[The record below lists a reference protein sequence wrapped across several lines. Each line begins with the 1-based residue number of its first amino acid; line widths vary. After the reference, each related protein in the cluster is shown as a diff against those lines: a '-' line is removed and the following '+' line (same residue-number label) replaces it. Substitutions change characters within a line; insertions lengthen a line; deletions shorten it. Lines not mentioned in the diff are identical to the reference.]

1 MALVPSCN
9 RSILGLVVAA
19 AAVFADPM
27 PYDSIGNPLNR
38 LPASDRTIQAKG
50 DSLNIVPNRVRVN
63 QAGYRQMDVA
73 AGYAKFYCVGCVGTT
88 FTVRGENGALAGSG
102 TLTAKGATV
111 SGKYTAYASNSAEHA
126 YNGEGDWKKGYPL
139 VGNTVSGALTQGIL
153 PATLPAGRYTI
164 RVGTDSSVPF
174 IVSNNVY
181 AMATSAALKFFGVA
195 RSGDYESWFHSPS
208 HMWDGWL
215 YDSTARNP
223 DGTYKFKGALKGG
236 WYDCGNHLK
245 EARTNSYPLAT
256 LGMLAA
262 TMPEKDADRYA
273 LNQNFTTTTDRIP
286 DVLREAWVG
295 AQYVFNSWRLA
306 KGVADDMY
314 LSVGDLS
321 WDFAW
326 WGRPENHDAV
336 LNLTRGGRKERYLK
350 RDWGSASMADFAA
363 GMAFLSRLYR
373 PYDRAHADS
382 ALVIARAMYKTA
394 QTANKKEESEDY
406 TADNFAFDDLG
417 LAAVALL
424 WATGESQYLQDA
436 VFTKGLKDGVGGTCK
451 STAMSPDKQLRLFEG
466 GYFACDPDDGMKKKG
481 GPTDYTTVHSLA
493 LYSFTKLILA
503 NADTAARYGV
513 RAGQRD
519 TFLLRTITQMPGL
532 WNQSPGNPILIPT
545 GDPYNPTRLTY
556 DSIWYS
562 MGIGYGK
569 SGWWNK
575 YQFGNLADLYMFYDM
590 TGLVDGRQIVD
601 KPGNTDWK
609 RKEILQVLL
618 GGLNYMMGT
627 NALDVSYL
635 LGIGRKSPMHPHHR
649 AANPEGKNVPGAFY
663 NYTIPVGG
671 LYGGLLTGPANAEE
685 IVEKFGDYRM
695 TEAICPDASAA
706 VMIPLMGLSSETP
719 VFPPRAT
726 VKVLHT
732 SDTSAVIQVDIDK
745 WGTVRLG
752 YGLDTLLAAQGATV
766 SVQEAGGS
774 FRIEIGRLQPAT
786 QYYFHVVATD
796 LQGLVSLSQ
805 KWPNGASDSLAFS
818 FTTKAHPAL
827 PPLYGDIKV
836 CNVTSDSAE
845 IMWYT
850 PNGEY
855 LSRVRFADSTK
866 WRGATYSVV
875 DTDAVGDIPVRFHRV
890 KLSGLKPKTTYN
902 FQVGVPGAYDPVV
915 GCFRTP
921 GEDVKFDIRTTRYTW
936 GGMPAMGIAVVNQ
949 DVKSYDS
956 LQIRLYVNGTRANIL
971 DLAARVDIAFA
982 YRADGFADSGLFSHT
997 KNVQRSR
1004 PKLIDPS
1011 CNPDLGSCAWYFDL
1025 PLHGAV
1031 METQARWRLD
1041 VVFDRHNLIRDS
1053 TEILNMAPTHDPF
1066 AGTDW
1071 SFRPHVAGGD
1081 GGKSPLDYPGVPLM
1095 SKNAIDSIAMDI
1107 PVNPYIAVY
1116 RKGEFIYGFSPSAA
1130 EQATKRVVYAMDAAF
1145 EKPFDVSNGNTI
1157 QLGTGSSTR
1166 LKGTL
1171 NAYDVMMPAIKGYIT
1186 SIWVDGV
1193 ALTAAERKA
1202 ALVRQA
1208 DGTWN
1213 VDLPLRLVTGTNK
1226 VDVTFFAGS
1235 DSVEVV
1241 SVGTCGEG
1249 KGCAFYNA
1257 NWFVNY
1263 VSSMTP
1269 SVLSVVDPAESA
1281 VGLVVPDS
1289 SSLRIR
1295 VKDGNANASKLAL
1308 DAVTVSVTNSRT
1320 KGVVILSLTET
1331 GANTGVF
1338 QTDLLKVVS
1347 STPVPGQLQTIPG
1360 DTLLVRYMDAS
1371 DSADVGEARI
1381 WAKTLWPNLVS
1392 AVVTRACGGTGMVS
1406 AVLDSKLGVS
1416 SVTGAEILQS
1426 AGFETPIAQ
1435 TATQYY
1441 EYTGTFGG
1449 WAFSDIDLVR
1459 TGDIGLSSAEGGQ
1472 SVDLNARTPGQI
1484 WQVVTTTPG
1493 TTLRISLQYSVNNA
1507 YSTNPPYT
1515 ADPLP
1520 IKKARISW
1528 NGKTVDTLVQDA
1540 FNPRTWNTTSYDL
1553 VATGRD
1559 SINISALTPGNCG
1572 IMIDDLSLRL
1582 TSSSSSIE
1590 SQIKGGHVVLLGT
1603 RGDTVY
1609 SKSLA
1614 GNEIAIGSDGKTL
1627 RVDLPESATVG
1638 VFGGILALTLD
1649 AGNGN
1654 TVATSTALADGIGP
1668 WLDSAK
1674 IVENLA
1680 GNLVDTLYVWTK
1692 ETTKPLGK
1700 TLPVVLKRGAASVP
1714 TTGLVVDHAQLID
1727 AATGKWVYAIRGGV
1741 IMAKDSL
1748 RWNPAL
1754 VADANGNP
1762 ALDCPSLLREVKL
1775 VSRPA
1780 PFARA
1785 WIRDADGDG
1794 RADLVTM
1801 VFRKTL
1807 VAGDLPDSI
1816 QVGFGAAGSV
1826 RRAPVS
1832 LAMATDS
1839 VLVVA
1844 LAVPFALSE
1853 TRGAALDGSGSLVVW
1868 KTNDATGPYPLLD
1881 SVGPALLSAK
1891 LRYGAN
1897 LSATDT
1903 VELEFSESVVHS
1915 NGAVWLSSRSAGDLG
1930 DAGAPGFVS
1939 MTRWTLPVDTGLVVS
1954 GDSVR
1959 PIATGKWADSVA
1971 LNRVAP
1977 FHPWVV
1983 VTGGE
1988 RGPIGGWYQDTNGD
2002 GAVDLATV
2010 VFAKTPRTRSA
2021 MQLLWPS
2028 ATGSFETFAVDSG
2041 SWILNPDGKT
2051 ASIAVGPF
2059 AKGVTSSSTDQLGRW
2074 ISAGVVSTFAMA
2086 DLVAP
2091 VIVSANLRYAS
2102 ESGSPDTLS
2111 VRWSEPLS
2119 WVAGPLVFHRND
2131 TKGVPTENVAFTN
2144 FLRDADGLGAT
2155 LFLDSNST
2163 VLKRGDSARLAPPA
2177 GDRFGNVASDRT
2189 VWTPVVFGLRP
2200 PRLETKLHSYVEYDG
2215 IWPFVAK
2222 APFQTWLWGQD
2233 AFGDER
2239 WILPDGT
2246 APQDTNSAHFLGLT
2260 LTLNQFLE
2268 GFAYIFDNGGVYVAS
2283 VTFEDIR
2290 KAATEGRFQAD
2301 ESGTYK
2307 VRLAWDGRTTTGKPV
2322 ASGPY
2327 HMRLILKFDVEGED
2341 KPQIVNKVFTLGF
2354 KRSVK

>member
-1 MALVPSCN
+1 MAPVPSCN
-9 RSILGLVVAA
+9 RSILGLVAAA

-27 PYDSIGNPLNR
+27 PYDSIGNPLNK
-38 LPASDRTIQAKG
+38 LPASDRTIQRKG

-63 QAGYRQMDVA
+63 QAGYRQMDVV
-73 AGYAKFYCVGCVGTT
+73 AGYAKFYCVGCVGTA
-88 FTVRGENGALAGSG
+88 FTVHGENGALAGSG
-102 TLTAKGATV
+102 TLTSKGATV
-111 SGKYTAYASNSAEHA
+111 SGKFTAYASNSAEHA
-126 YNGEGDWKKGYPL
+126 YNGEGDWKKGYPM
-139 VGNTVSGALTQGIL
+139 VGTTVSGALTQGIL
-153 PATLPAGRYTI
+153 PATLPAGRYVI
-164 RVGTDSSVPF
+164 RVGADSSVPF
-174 IVSNNVY
+174 IVSDNVY

-195 RSGDYESWFHSPS
+195 RSGDYESWFHGPS

-215 YDSTARNP
+215 YDSAARKP
-223 DGTYKFKGALKGG
+223 DGTYKYKGALKGG

-273 LNQNFTTTTDRIP
+273 LYQNYTTTTDRIP
-286 DVLREAWVG
+286 VVLREAWVG
-295 AQYVFNSWRLA
+295 GQYVINTWRQA
-306 KGVADDMY
+306 KSVADDMY
-314 LSVGDLS
+314 LWVGDLS

-336 LNLTRGGRKERYLK
+336 LNPTRGGRKERYLK

-382 ALVIARAMYKTA
+382 ALAIARAMYKTA

-417 LAAVALL
+417 LAAIALL

-436 VFTKGLKDGVGGTCK
+436 VFAKGLNDGVGGVCK

-493 LYSFTKLILA
+493 LYSFAKLILA
-503 NADTAARYGV
+503 DADTAARYGI

-519 TFLLRTITQMPGL
+519 TFLLRAITQMPGL

-545 GDPYNPTRLTY
+545 GDQYNPTRLTY

-590 TGLVDGRQIVD
+590 TGLVEGRQIVD

-609 RKEILQVLL
+609 RKEVLQVLL

-635 LGIGRKSPMHPHHR
+635 LGIGRKNPMHPHHR

-719 VFPPRAT
+719 VLPPRAT
-726 VKVLHT
+726 VKVLYT
-732 SDTSAVIQVDIDK
+732 TDTSAVIHVDLDK
-745 WGTVRLG
+745 WGTVKLG
-752 YGLDTLLAAQGATV
+752 YGLDTLLAAQGSTV
-766 SVQEAGGS
+766 SVNEDGGS

-796 LQGLVSLSQ
+796 LQGLVSVTS
-805 KWPNGASDSLAFS
+805 KWPNGTGDSLAFN
-818 FTTKAHPAL
+818 FTTKAHPAV

-855 LSRVRFADSTK
+855 LSSVRFADSAK
-866 WRGATYSVV
+866 WRSATYSVV
-875 DTDAVGDIPVRFHRV
+875 DTDFVGDIPVRFHRV

-902 FQVGVPGAYDPVV
+902 FQVGVPGAYDPTV

-936 GGMPAMGIAVVNQ
+936 GGMPAMGLAVVNQ

-1004 PKLIDPS
+1004 PQLIDPA
-1011 CNPDLGSCAWYFDL
+1011 CNPDIGSCAWYFDL

-1081 GGKSPLDYPGVPLM
+1081 GGLSPLDYPGVPLM

-1116 RKGEFIYGFSPSAA
+1116 RRNEFIYGFSPSAA
-1130 EQATKRVVYAMDAAF
+1130 EQATKRVVYAMDVAF
-1145 EKPFDVSNGNTI
+1145 EKPFDVANGNTI

-1171 NAYDVMMPAIKGYIT
+1171 NAYDAMMPAVKGYIT
-1186 SIWVDGV
+1186 SVWVNGV

-1202 ALVRQA
+1202 ALARQA
-1208 DGTWN
+1208 DGSWK

-1235 DSVEVV
+1235 DSVDVPAGA
-1241 SVGTCGEG
+1241 GTCGEG

-1257 NWFVNY
+1257 NWFVNH
-1263 VSSMTP
+1263 VSNMTT
-1269 SVLSVVDPAESA
+1269 SILSVVDAAEA
-1281 VGLVVPDS
+1281 VVGPVAPDS
-1289 SSLRIR
+1289 SWLRIR
-1295 VKDGNANASKLAL
+1295 VKDGNADLSKLAA

-1320 KGVVILSLTET
+1320 KGVVILSLPET

-1338 QTDLLKVVS
+1338 QTDLLKAVS
-1347 STPVPGQLQTIPG
+1347 SVPVPGQLQTLPG
-1360 DTLLVRYMDAS
+1360 DTLVVRYMDAS

-1381 WAKTLWPNLVS
+1381 WAKTSWPNLVS
-1392 AVVTRACGGTGMVS
+1392 AVVTRACGGTGTV
-1406 AVLDSKLGVS
+1406 
-1416 SVTGAEILQS
+1416 
-1426 AGFETPIAQ
+1426 
-1435 TATQYY
+1435 TATLDGQL
-1441 EYTGTFGG
+1441 GG
-1449 WAFSDIDLVR
+1449 AGGATI
-1459 TGDIGLSSAEGGQ
+1459 AGGQ
-1472 SVDLNARTPGQI
+1472 VS
-1484 WQVVTTTPG
+1484 
-1493 TTLRISLQYSVNNA
+1493 
-1507 YSTNPPYT
+1507 
-1515 ADPLP
+1515 
-1520 IKKARISW
+1520 
-1528 NGKTVDTLVQDA
+1528 
-1540 FNPRTWNTTSYDL
+1540 
-1553 VATGRD
+1553 
-1559 SINISALTPGNCG
+1559 
-1572 IMIDDLSLRL
+1572 
-1582 TSSSSSIE
+1582 
-1590 SQIKGGHVVLLGT
+1590 LLGAN
-1603 RGDTVY
+1603 GDTIY
-1609 SKSLA
+1609 SKALSVA
-1614 GNEIAIGSDGKTL
+1614 EIAIGADAK
-1627 RVDLPESATVG
+1627 TVG
-1638 VFGGILALTLD
+1638 LEVPAWATTGVAGGVLGLVLD
-1649 AGNGN
+1649 AGNGKMV
-1654 TVATSTALADGIGP
+1654 TTTTAIADGIGP

-1674 IVENLA
+1674 IVENLS
-1680 GNLVDTLYVWTK
+1680 GSPIDTLYVWAK
-1692 ETTKPLGK
+1692 ETTAPLGL
-1700 TLPVVLKRGAASVP
+1700 TLPVLLKRGAASLP
-1714 TTGLVVDHAQLID
+1714 TTGLVVDHAQLLD
-1727 AATGKWVYAIRGGV
+1727 ASTGKWVYAIRGGA
-1741 IMAKDSL
+1741 IKAKDSL
-1748 RWNPAL
+1748 RWNPGSKKLEDLLANPNTNQRL
-1754 VADANGNP
+1754 VFKIQGGTAAPAIRDSLVVTYASGSFLSELYLRGSKLPERTKMVYEANGHRLAGHNDSLNYDYWLDLDSIPGRAIEWYLYTQHGLLGPNVWGLSRVDNVPGVTASDLNAGTSGGVNDLAGNP
-1762 ALDCPSLLREVKL
+1762 ALDCPSLLKEVKL

-1780 PFARA
+1780 PFSRA

-1826 RRAPVS
+1826 RRVPVS

-1839 VLVVA
+1839 VLTVA
-1844 LAVPFALSE
+1844 LGVPFALSE
-1853 TRGAALDGSGSLVVW
+1853 TRGAAVDGSGSLLVW
-1868 KTNDATGPYPLLD
+1868 KTGEATGPYSLVD
-1881 SVGPALLSAK
+1881 SVGPVLLSAK

-1897 LSATDT
+1897 SSATDT
-1903 VELEFSESVVHS
+1903 LELEFSEPVVHS
-1915 NGAVWLSSRSAGDLG
+1915 NDTIWLASQSVGVLSN
-1930 DAGAPGFVS
+1930 AGAPRFAS
-1939 MTRWTLPVDTGLVVS
+1939 STRWTLPVDTGVVVP

-1959 PIATGKWADSVA
+1959 PPATGAWLDSSA
-1971 LNRVAP
+1971 SNRVAP

-1983 VTGGE
+1983 ATGGE
-1988 RGPIGGWYQDTNGD
+1988 RAPLGGWYQDTNGD

-2010 VFAKTPRTRSA
+2010 VFARAPRTRPA
-2021 MQLLWPS
+2021 MRFLWPS
-2028 ATGSFETFAVDSG
+2028 AAGTLDTFAVDSG
-2041 SWILNPDGKT
+2041 AWTMNSDGKT

-2059 AKGVTSSSTDQLGRW
+2059 AKGVTSSPGDQLGRW
-2074 ISAGVVSTFAMA
+2074 LSDGSVSPFAMA

-2102 ESGSPDTLS
+2102 ESGVPDTLK
-2111 VRWSEPLS
+2111 VRWSERLS
-2119 WVAGPLVFHRND
+2119 WISGPLVSHRND
-2131 TKGVPTENVAFTN
+2131 SKGVPTENVAYSGV
-2144 FLRDADGLGAT
+2144 LPDADGLGAT
-2155 LFLDSNST
+2155 LFLDSSST
-2163 VLKRGDSARLAPPA
+2163 QLKRGDSARLAPTA
-2177 GDRFGNVASDRT
+2177 GDLLGNVAGDPT

-2200 PRLETKLHSYVEYDG
+2200 PRLETKLHSYVEFDG
-2215 IWPFVAK
+2215 IWPFVSRT
-2222 APFQTWLWGQD
+2222 PFQTWLRGQD
-2233 AFGDER
+2233 VFGDER

-2246 APQDTNSAHFLGLT
+2246 VPPDTTASRFLGLT

-2283 VTFEDIR
+2283 VDFEEIR
-2290 KAATEGRFQAD
+2290 KAAAEGRFQAD
-2301 ESGTYK
+2301 ESGIYK
-2307 VRLAWDGRTTTGKPV
+2307 VRLAWDGRSASGRPV

-2341 KPQIVNKVFTLGF
+2341 KPRIVNRVFTLGF